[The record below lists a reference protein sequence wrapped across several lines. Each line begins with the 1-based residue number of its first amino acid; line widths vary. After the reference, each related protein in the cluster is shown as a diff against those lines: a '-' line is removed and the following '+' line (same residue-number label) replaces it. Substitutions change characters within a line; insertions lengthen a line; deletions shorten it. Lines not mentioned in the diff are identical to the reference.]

1 MSRNG
6 KDRYRY
12 ENKKYGIPI
21 EFLKRDFEDE
31 LSGKVPMDQP
41 LEIPDKMEVVY
52 KYSYGGQSRFFREIR
67 ENKRIY
73 GGKCPQ
79 CGKVYCPPRAH
90 CSLCYQPTN
99 GCLANFRE
107 MNTFTVQYLSTSAF
121 IKKVPFFCVYVQL
134 DGTDFLLMA
143 NMEVNNV
150 ARSRWGPGSRPYSG
164 KNGRGPLRIFILS
177 RWNDQ
182 KTV

>member
-1 MSRNG
+1 MNERERE
-6 KDRYRY
+6 KWYRY
-12 ENKKYGIPI
+12 ESQKYGIPI
-21 EFLKRDFEDE
+21 EFLKRDFADE

-90 CSLCYQPTN
+90 CSLCYQPTEWVPLT
-99 GCLANFRE
+99 GTG
-107 MNTFTVQYLSTSAF
+107 MIKTFTVQYLSTSAF
-121 IKKVPFFCVYVQL
+121 IKKVPFICAYVQL

-143 NMEVNNV
+143 NMEVDDV
-150 ARSRWGPGSRPYSG
+150 ARIKVGTRVKAVFREERQGTITDFYFEPME
-164 KNGRGPLRIFILS
+164 
-177 RWNDQ
+177 
-182 KTV
+182 